1 MCLKIIGAP
10 AALFIS
16 LNVLGSRFVFADDL
30 IGLDSDIKRNL
41 MNTTSFEART
51 RALLNEQRQS
61 GTYKHLQYIVG
72 PMGPTVNLE
81 GRGDVI
87 CLCSNNYLGLANHP
101 EVVAAAHA
109 GLDQYAAGT
118 ASVRFICGTFTCHRE
133 IEETIATF
141 AGTEAALTYVSC
153 WCANEA
159 LIGTIVGPNDVIF
172 SDALNHA
179 SIIDGCRLA
188 RPRERMV
195 YAHGDH
201 ADLEAKLKANMDADA
216 RWVITDGVFSMEGA
230 VADLAGLVEMCK
242 RYDARLI
249 VDDSHGVGVLGRT
262 GRGTPEHCDVLGRVD
277 IITGTLGKALGG
289 AAGGYVAGS
298 QDLIDLL
305 VQRSRPS
312 LFSNA
317 LPPTV
322 ACSAKQAITLL
333 QRDTV
338 LMDRLRANVARIRTG
353 LIALG
358 YECQDSPSAI
368 IPIMIGDEA
377 EAIRKSEQLLD
388 LGVWVVAF
396 GYPVVPKGKA
406 RLRVQVSA
414 ALTDKH
420 IDQVLT
426 AFGEIK

>member
-1 MCLKIIGAP
+1 MDTI
-10 AALFIS
+10 
-16 LNVLGSRFVFADDL
+16 
-30 IGLDSDIKRNL
+30 
-41 MNTTSFEART
+41 SFEART

-61 GTYKHLQYIVG
+61 GTYKQLQHLVG

-81 GRGDVI
+81 ERGDVI

-109 GLDQYAAGT
+109 GLDQYGAGT
-118 ASVRFICGTFTCHRE
+118 ASVRFICGTFACHRKL
-133 IEETIATF
+133 EETIAGF
-141 AGTEAALTYVSC
+141 AATEAALTYVSC

-159 LIGTIVGPNDVIF
+159 LIGTIVGKNDVII
-172 SDALNHA
+172 SDELNHA

-188 RPRERMV
+188 KPRERMV
-195 YAHGDH
+195 FAHRDH
-201 ADLEAKLKANMDADA
+201 ADLEAKLKANRDADT

-230 VADLAGLVEMCK
+230 VADLAGLVDVCK
-242 RYDARLI
+242 RNDARLI
-249 VDDSHGVGVLGRT
+249 VDDSHGVGVLGGT
-262 GRGTPEHCDVLGRVD
+262 GRGTPEHCGVLGQID

-298 QDLIDLL
+298 RDLIDLL

-322 ACSAKQAITLL
+322 ACSAKQAIALL

-338 LMDRLRANVARIRTG
+338 LVDRLRANVVRIRTG
-353 LIALG
+353 LTKLG
-358 YECQDSPSAI
+358 FECQDSPSAI

-377 EAIRKSEQLLD
+377 EAIRKSKQLLD
-388 LGVWVVAF
+388 KGVWVVAF
-396 GYPVVPKGKA
+396 GYPVVPKGRA

-414 ALTDKH
+414 SLTDEH
-420 IDQVLT
+420 INKILE